1 MRTFL
6 VSFLC
11 LVGAVL
17 HRSEIA
23 PERTA
28 LDGAVNDAA
37 VDEYFA
43 SLARRYDHLRFS
55 VVRIMSVSVGFSWMA
70 PFAMMGGGGGSV
82 GTGWILQDG
91 SEPIIVTNAHVV
103 NAAPSVAIQVL
114 PLGKFKWQVR
124 TVAIC
129 HKFDLAVLKL
139 VDPHSLLAE
148 LSTNNFTL
156 SALPLAEHM
165 PTMGDE
171 VVALGFPLGQETMK
185 ISQGVISGHEN
196 VNGNLCLQSTAA
208 ISPGNSGGPL
218 LTRDGKTVVGVNF
231 AKSAAQMAD
240 SINFVIPI
248 WRVRH
253 VIETYKVQEAK
264 GDPRVQVRYAPSG
277 AVTVPGHP
285 SVYALAGCKKGV
297 LISKLQEH
305 GAFVHADPPISER
318 AMLTKVN
325 GVELDRYGMGRD
337 AHFAEDKVDFEQML
351 FFQEDITKP
360 MMVETC
366 SKGVDSKHA
375 VQITF
380 NRSMHE
386 NAVPQV
392 DEPMFA
398 SLPYELF
405 GDIGVMP
412 LTQNAA
418 AMFAQN
424 FHQQGGYRWAA
435 EDKPKLVVNYVSG
448 PSAQYLRPGA
458 IVKRVN
464 GIEVNTLE
472 DYRKAMIPAEL
483 RMELAKLDAK
493 AETEKATVRKLLKER
508 TEKIRAAMEAEI
520 AARQAQ
526 LKAAIAERQK
536 LEQEKRKAE
545 AARQN
550 TTRPEAVGNSTAAAN
565 TTAGAP
571 AALKKEDEEAQMRS
585 AAEHLRE
592 ARQAAVAAKKAAQ
605 EHAAAKEAAEEAAAT
620 AKAAAAKA
628 AAKVAEAK
636 QRAAE
641 ATKAAAQRRAAAEA
655 AKKQAEEAAKKQ
667 ETEAAQKEAAE
678 AAESEG
684 KDVQSE
690 DAADKG
696 DDVGVA
702 KTEEQSDDDSDSEKT
717 AADDTSSNGASAE
730 SNEEPAPQAASAA
743 VAAAADADEDQPDQ
757 ELDAGFIQ
765 LDQRPSDE
773 FGWQSLLQFDAD
785 AGVDDED
792 VDVSDDDDEAIAPT
806 QPQKV
811 QAKPQ
816 AKQLA
821 FASMVEKPQQ
831 RVSEPP
837 ANKTTPLTLQ
847 ERLSQVV
854 WTLETDQGDFYA
866 ALFFP
871 TLVSQLRQGMHQ
883 RQFVTSGVTV
893 AAQAAARM
901 GQFGISVLPGSLL
914 AVAEEPMRV
923 SAPQETAADDFQALF
938 DTVQFKGAGP
948 VFVDV

>member
-1 MRTFL
+1 
-6 VSFLC
+6 
-11 LVGAVL
+11 
-17 HRSEIA
+17 
-23 PERTA
+23 
-28 LDGAVNDAA
+28 

-139 VDPHSLLAE
+139 VDPQSLIAE
-148 LSTNNFTL
+148 LGANNFTL

-231 AKSAAQMAD
+231 AKSASPMAE

-277 AVTVPGHP
+277 AVTVPGHA
-285 SVYALAGCKKGV
+285 SAYALSGCKRGV

-305 GAFVHADPPISER
+305 GGFAHADPPISER

-351 FFQEDITKP
+351 FFQDDITQP

-366 SKGVDSKHA
+366 SKGVDTKHA
-375 VQITF
+375 VKITF
-380 NRSMHE
+380 NRSIHE

-412 LTQNAA
+412 LTQNSA

-448 PSAQYLRPGA
+448 PSSQYLRPGA

-464 GIEVNTLE
+464 GMEVNTLE
-472 DYRKAMIPAEL
+472 DYRQAMIPTEL

-493 AETEKATVRKLLKER
+493 ADKEKATVRKLLKEK

-526 LKAAIAERQK
+526 LKAAIAERQR
-536 LEQEKRKAE
+536 LEQEKSKAE
-545 AARQN
+545 AAKQNATRQEAAGN
-550 TTRPEAVGNSTAAAN
+550 TTAVGNTTVAAA
-565 TTAGAP
+565 AS
-571 AALKKEDEEAQMRS
+571 LHKEEEEKAQMRE
-585 AAEHLRE
+585 AAQHLRE
-592 ARQAAVAAKKAAQ
+592 ARQAAVAAKKAAH
-605 EHAAAKEAAEEAAAT
+605 EHAAAKEAAEEAAAA

-628 AAKVAEAK
+628 AAKVAEAQ

-641 ATKAAAQRRAAAEA
+641 AAKAAAQQRAEAEA
-655 AKKQAEEAAKKQ
+655 AKKK
-667 ETEAAQKEAAE
+667 AAE
-678 AAESEG
+678 AAERAEE
-684 KDVQSE
+684 QSKSAE
-690 DAADKG
+690 ADDSGDKAADA
-696 DDVGVA
+696 GVA
-702 KTEEQSDDDSDSEKT
+702 KTEEQADEDSDSDKP
-717 AADDTSSNGASAE
+717 AAMDDTSSNGAPTE
-730 SNEEPAPQAASAA
+730 SEEEPAQQAAETA
-743 VAAAADADEDQPDQ
+743 VVTATDADQEPDQ
-757 ELDAGFIQ
+757 ELDVGFIQ
-765 LDQRPSDE
+765 ESD
-773 FGWQSLLQFDAD
+773 WQSFLQFDAD

-816 AKQLA
+816 AKQFALA
-821 FASMVEKPQQ
+821 STAEQPQQ
-831 RVSEPP
+831 RISGSI
-837 ANKTTPLTLQ
+837 ANKTAPLTLQ

-871 TLVSQLRQGMHQ
+871 TLVSQLQQGMHQ

-914 AVAEEPMRV
+914 AVAEEPRRV
-923 SAPQETAADDFQALF
+923 QAPKESTADDFQAMF
-938 DTVQFKGAGP
+938 EAVEFKSAGP
-948 VFVDV
+948 IVVNA